1 MQGRQ
6 LSHKPSLARPASRG
20 DAEEYSHDCGGNY
33 PLRYLR
39 FRPDCEGLPFKVR
52 LHTGRTPPLGRKVGR
67 NCQMSCGGNLACA
80 EQGPEESWDS
90 YGGSLSSGVIMDI
103 RNQRWP
109 WFAVLVRTGREKTA
123 TLQLENAGYECFLP
137 VSKYTRRW
145 SDRMKEIEVPLFPG
159 YLFCRMDPYNRLP
172 VLMTPGVIQIVGTGK
187 TLIPVEEEE
196 IAAIQ
201 RVVKNGLST
210 MPWPYLQ
217 VGHVARI
224 EEGPLRGMTGIIVR
238 IKSGM
243 KLVLSVSLLQRSVAV
258 EVDRSWL
265 GGVHPTRPAAIEAR
279 LDRLTATPAN
289 PN

>member
-1 MQGRQ
+1 MR
-6 LSHKPSLARPASRG
+6 
-20 DAEEYSHDCGGNY
+20 
-33 PLRYLR
+33 
-39 FRPDCEGLPFKVR
+39 
-52 LHTGRTPPLGRKVGR
+52 
-67 NCQMSCGGNLACA
+67 
-80 EQGPEESWDS
+80 
-90 YGGSLSSGVIMDI
+90 I
-103 RNQRWP
+103 RNHQQWP
-109 WFAVLVRTGREKTA
+109 WFAIMARTGREKSS
-123 TLQLENAGYECFLP
+123 TLLLENAGYECLLP
-137 VSKYTRRW
+137 VSKYTRHW
-145 SDRMKEIEVPLFPG
+145 SDRKKEVEVPLFPG

-172 VLMTPGVIQIVGTGK
+172 VLMTPGVIQIVGAGK

-201 RVVKNGLST
+201 RVVKNGLAT

-258 EVDRSWL
+258 EIDRSWIS
-265 GGVHPTRPAAIEAR
+265 GVHPTRPAAIEAR
-279 LDRLTATPAN
+279 IDLSTAIPAS

>member
-1 MQGRQ
+1 
-6 LSHKPSLARPASRG
+6 
-20 DAEEYSHDCGGNY
+20 
-33 PLRYLR
+33 
-39 FRPDCEGLPFKVR
+39 
-52 LHTGRTPPLGRKVGR
+52 
-67 NCQMSCGGNLACA
+67 MS
-80 EQGPEESWDS
+80 
-90 YGGSLSSGVIMDI
+90 I
-103 RNQRWP
+103 RIQHWP
-109 WFAVLVRTGREKTA
+109 WFAIMVRTGRERTS
-123 TLQLENAGYECFLP
+123 TLLLENAGYECFLP
-137 VSKYTRRW
+137 VSKFTRRW

-172 VLMTPGVIQIVGTGK
+172 VLMTPGVIQVVGAGK

-201 RVVKNGLST
+201 RVVKNGIST

-279 LDRLTATPAN
+279 LDRSTATPDN